1 MCLVTN
7 NPEQTAK
14 EDITCYKVVF
24 LEDNKL

>member
-24 LEDNKL
+24 LEGNKL